1 MTLILFQ
8 KQTCVNHETPTQS
21 TITYNYTKATLKANQ
36 LAIATLVLLQLSSC
50 IISHLNPER
59 ASLVQGLVLTAS
71 LSVFLSIHRIQVQEK
86 KHLEAIAP
94 ACYAPKRPLLL
105 LKDIEP
111 DQETQGVP
119 LPQNPD
125 IDGKIDAAL
134 NSWMQYFKS
143 FAPQSLLRKNQ

>member
-111 DQETQGVP
+111 AQEPQIDP
-119 LPQNPD
+119 LPQNPG
-125 IDGKIDAAL
+125 IDGRIDGAFNRFL
-134 NSWMQYFKS
+134 HFCESWNFE
-143 FAPQSLLRKNQ
+143 SLIRKNQ